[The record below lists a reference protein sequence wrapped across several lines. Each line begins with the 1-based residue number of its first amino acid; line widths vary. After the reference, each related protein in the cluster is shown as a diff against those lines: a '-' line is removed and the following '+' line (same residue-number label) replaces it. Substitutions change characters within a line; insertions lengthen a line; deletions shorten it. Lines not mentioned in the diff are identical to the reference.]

1 MTVLEYLTTLRRHLV
16 AILVLGV
23 VGAGA
28 GWGLAQTMPTL
39 YQAESSVMVI
49 STKGTTTGELLQG
62 STYVQNLVQTY
73 TVVASSPLVLDKVI
87 SSLNL
92 NTDATQLAK
101 QVEIDT
107 PLNTVIIQI
116 RVTDTDPRAAED
128 IANSI
133 AKELSS
139 TMAELSPEAED
150 GTPAVRIE
158 TISPAVLPLFPSSPN
173 TRLIT
178 AIGLLAGLAV
188 GVLYA
193 VIRRLFG
200 TRLSST
206 ADLHKLTESPILG
219 EVASID
225 GSTPVA
231 AVIRRDPNS
240 RVAESMR
247 NVVAALR
254 YVDVEHTR
262 RILMITSA
270 SASEGKTSVALGM
283 ALTLA
288 EVGNRVLYV
297 EADLRRPKASMYT
310 QLDPSVGLTSVLV
323 NDYSLED
330 AVQTWGQPNLRLLL
344 SGDLPPNPS
353 QLLSGS
359 RLPALLAQAG
369 ATYDYV
375 IVDSAP
381 ILPVADSLW
390 VAPSVDAVILT
401 TRLNQTTHEAL
412 RRALASVETSQTP
425 LLGIIVNDVKLSTKS
440 GYYATSKERRNRRA
454 AAVDSGAPGPFPAT
468 ETDNNLGHDT
478 TPELVTDDTAT
489 SAESDGDASDDTTS
503 TPAVDVET
511 ESATEVEED
520 ENLSDEAPSAPRP
533 RTSSRA

>member
-1 MTVLEYLTTLRRHLV
+1 MTVIEYLTTLRRHVV
-16 AILVLGV
+16 AIIVLGV
-23 VGAGA
+23 AGAAA

-39 YQAESSVMVI
+39 YQAEASVMVI

-73 TVVASSPLVLDKVI
+73 TVVASSPLVLDRVI
-87 SSLNL
+87 SSLHL
-92 NTDATQLAK
+92 DTDANQLAD
-101 QVEIDT
+101 QVKIDT

-116 RVTDTDPRAAED
+116 GVTDSDPQAAED
-128 IANSI
+128 IANAI
-133 AKELSS
+133 ATELSS
-139 TMAELSPEAED
+139 TVTELSPEAQD

-158 TISPAVLPLFPSSPN
+158 TISPAVLPASPSSPN

-178 AIGLLAGLAV
+178 AIGLLVGLVV

-193 VIRRLFG
+193 VIRRAFG

-206 ADLHKLTESPILG
+206 ADLRKLTEAPILG
-219 EVASID
+219 EIASID
-225 GSTPVA
+225 GSAPVA
-231 AVIRRDPNS
+231 AVIRQNPNS

-283 ALTLA
+283 AMTLA
-288 EVGNRVLYV
+288 ELGHKVLYV
-297 EADLRRPKASMYT
+297 EADLRRPKASTYT

-323 NDYSLED
+323 GDHELED
-330 AVQTWGQPNLRLLL
+330 AVQPWAQPNLRLLL

-369 ATYDYV
+369 ASYDYV

-381 ILPVADSLW
+381 ILPVADSMW
-390 VAPSVDAVILT
+390 VAPSVDAIVVT
-401 TRLNQTTHEAL
+401 ARLNQTTQESL
-412 RRALASVETSQTP
+412 RRALSSVESSQTP
-425 LLGIIVNDVKLSTKS
+425 LLGIIVNDVKLSAKS
-440 GYYATSKERRNRRA
+440 GYYATHKSGRTLRTAPRHEDHA
-454 AAVDSGAPGPFPAT
+454 ASADAPSAVEDAI
-468 ETDNNLGHDT
+468 
-478 TPELVTDDTAT
+478 
-489 SAESDGDASDDTTS
+489 ESDEASSAAEPTGIDHVVEPQPALEIADDADLDPADDS
-503 TPAVDVET
+503 I
-511 ESATEVEED
+511 SA
-520 ENLSDEAPSAPRP
+520 EAPSAGR
-533 RTSSRA
+533 